1 MNILKEVVGVIGS
14 TIVVYFGARIAATI
28 GDFYQHKGP
37 KGRIISQLSFWP
49 EAEKLVKGYRD
60 SGKFPSEGAPTIDLT
75 KASPEDLG
83 VLSKIKNPV
92 EAIERRLY
100 LLFAIYNVADKLEV
114 RRDKNR
120 LYICSTS
127 W

>member
-28 GDFYQHKGP
+28 IDFYHHFGP
-37 KGRIISQLSFWP
+37 GRIIPRLSFWP
-49 EAEKLVKGYRD
+49 EVEKLVKGYRD

-83 VLSKIKNPV
+83 VLSKIKNPAKVV
-92 EAIERRLY
+92 ERQIN
-100 LLFAIYNVADKLEV
+100 LLFARNNLANKLEV
-114 RRDKNR
+114 RRDKNI
-120 LYICSTS
+120 LYICSPS

>member
-1 MNILKEVVGVIGS
+1 MNILKETVGVIGS

-83 VLSKIKNPV
+83 VLSKIKNPAKVV
-92 EAIERRLY
+92 ERQIN
-100 LLFAIYNVADKLEV
+100 LLFARNNLANKLEV
-114 RRDKNR
+114 RRDKNI
-120 LYICSTS
+120 LYICSPS